1 MRRYAV
7 LSLILLTLLGTPGCG
22 TPFAQQFRRDPL
34 AAVLDKITQSRTAL
48 SLARG
53 AIAVYSA
60 ITGDSSLA
68 SRFEQV
74 AAQVDRGLL
83 AAQSGARVASQVG
96 QGADVDALM
105 REAMEGMVHVHE
117 FLNGLST
124 PPGGA
129 SIPQL
134 RDARRATAEAAG
146 LPATAE

>member
-7 LSLILLTLLGTPGCG
+7 LSLVLLSLFGTPGCN
-22 TPFAQQFRRDPL
+22 TAFARQFRADPL
-34 AAVLDKITQSRTAL
+34 AAVLDKIAQSRTAL

-53 AIAVYSA
+53 AVVVYSA
-60 ITGDSSLA
+60 ISGDSSLA

-83 AAQSGARVASQVG
+83 VAQSGARLASQVG
-96 QGADVDALM
+96 RGADVDALM
-105 REAMEGMVHVHE
+105 SAAREGMVHVNE

-124 PPGGA
+124 PAGGA
-129 SIPQL
+129 AIPQL

-146 LPATAE
+146 LPVSAE